1 LRLAIFDSSGPQRA
15 DMTIATK
22 SGSLIVKDGKFAESC
37 ACCGAGSCSADYST
51 VDEVL
56 VEIEATNYLDFITKE
71 GGALGASKETLSY
84 VFFLQSM
91 NGTHSLSKIAGPVGI
106 GFGNRI
112 GSVWSI
118 DLPGN
123 SGCNPSTLTVTIA
136 HGTAAGI
143 VFGNRLLETS
153 FTARGQQIQE
163 SNGGT
168 RITSCP
174 VPILYPGIA
183 SRACETA
190 AFTPPFCRGASQRS
204 DAKEGPFVFCDGQV
218 VRWQAGNGSFFLTG
232 QRFTYSPPAPTFST
246 DEKNPETVTRDT
258 TPGQLFINR
267 IALANPALVLDYRS

>member
-1 LRLAIFDSSGPQRA
+1 MTMLGAPCSG
-15 DMTIATK
+15 
-22 SGSLIVKDGKFAESC
+22 
-37 ACCGAGSCSADYST
+37 CCGPDANICSADYST

-84 VFFLQSM
+84 AFFLQSM

-143 VFGNRLLETS
+143 SNGNRIIETS

-168 RITSCP
+168 RITTCP

-218 VRWQAGNGSFFLTG
+218 ARWQQTGNASFFLTG
-232 QRFTYSPPAPTFST
+232 QRFSYSPPTPTFSV
-246 DEKNPETVTRDT
+246 DESNPETVTRNT
-258 TPGQLFINR
+258 TAGQLFINR